1 MADNPFQTYSQSV
14 TAPAVDAFPITP
26 DDNNNLTQTVRAI
39 YVGNAGDVNL
49 VTAGGSTVTFTG
61 LSGSTVL
68 PVTTTRVRAS
78 GTTASGI
85 IGLV

>member
-26 DDNNNLTQTVRAI
+26 NDSTDLTQAVRAL
-39 YVGNAGDVNL
+39 YVGGAGDVNL
-49 VTAGGSTVTFTG
+49 ITGNGSTVTFTG
-61 LSGSTVL
+61 LTGSMVL

-78 GTTASGI
+78 GTTATGI
-85 IGLV
+85 VGLV